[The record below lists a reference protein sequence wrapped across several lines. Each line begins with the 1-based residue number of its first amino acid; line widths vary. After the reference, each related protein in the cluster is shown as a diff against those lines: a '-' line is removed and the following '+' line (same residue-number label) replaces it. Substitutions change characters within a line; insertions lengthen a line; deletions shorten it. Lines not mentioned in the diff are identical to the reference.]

1 MKKILSVLLTLVLA
15 LGLALP
21 AVAED
26 AIKIGVIGPLTGP
39 AAIYGTALMYRSGL
53 FMLSGRWAMA

>member
-1 MKKILSVLLTLVLA
+1 MVPDVTKYSREVTKMKKIVSVILTLALA

-26 AIKIGVIGPLTGP
+26 AIKIGVIGP
-39 AAIYGTALMYRSGL
+39 
-53 FMLSGRWAMA
+53 

>member
-1 MKKILSVLLTLVLA
+1 MKKIVSVILTLALA

-26 AIKIGVIGPLTGP
+26 AIKIGVIGP
-39 AAIYGTALMYRSGL
+39 
-53 FMLSGRWAMA
+53 